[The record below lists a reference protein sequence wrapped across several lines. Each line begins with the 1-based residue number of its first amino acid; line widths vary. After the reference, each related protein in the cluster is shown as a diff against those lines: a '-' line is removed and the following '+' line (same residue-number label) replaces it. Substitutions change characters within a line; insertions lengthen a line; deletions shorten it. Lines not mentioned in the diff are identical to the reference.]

1 MTPVPSLG
9 IDHLTALDLTPDEFV
24 RAAGEAGFASVSL
37 RTIHVVGGE
46 PSWAGAPI
54 DTAALGRDIA
64 DVGMRVHAV
73 EAVAITPTLGDE
85 IDRLRPLLQQG
96 AELGADLLYSFS
108 DDPDAA
114 RCADTFARLAEL
126 AAEFGLRLVFEPMPY
141 RSVATLAQA
150 AGIVASA
157 PGAGLIVDTLHA
169 TRGGAAPADLADIAP
184 ELLAVLQL
192 CDAPATP
199 PEAPSPSGL
208 HPLLHEARFDR
219 RLPGA
224 GALPLLDFVA
234 AMPVGAL
241 VTVEAP
247 APAGGVDPARRFDL
261 VLRATRAALGRPVGE
276 GSAA

>member
-1 MTPVPSLG
+1 MPDLG

-46 PSWAGAPI
+46 PSWAGTPI
-54 DTAALGRDIA
+54 DTASLGREIA
-64 DVGMRVHAV
+64 DAGMRVHAI
-73 EAVAITPTLGDE
+73 EAVAITPDLGNE
-85 IDRLRPLLQQG
+85 IDPLRPLLQQG

-114 RCADTFARLAEL
+114 RCADTFARLAVV
-126 AAEFGLRLVFEPMPY
+126 AAESGLRLVLEPMPY

-169 TRGGAAPADLADIAP
+169 SRGGAAPADLAGLAP

-192 CDAPATP
+192 CDAPAAP
-199 PEAPSPSGL
+199 PTAPSPSGL

-224 GALPLLDFVA
+224 GALPLLDFAA
-234 AMPVGAL
+234 AMPDGAL

-247 APAGGVDPARRFDL
+247 APTGDAAPARRL
-261 VLRATRAALGRPVGE
+261 ERVLSATLAALGRPLDE
-276 GSAA
+276 GSAR